1 VIFSPLS
8 SILMFINSGI
18 YNLGMH
24 LGGFNVGGTR
34 HSLRTS
40 ILLAIWDLILLVEN
54 FEALANGITLYYL

>member
-1 VIFSPLS
+1 
-8 SILMFINSGI
+8 MFINSGI